1 MSAPER
7 QDRSSA
13 PEREDR
19 SAVST
24 PEPRGRTA
32 SRRAVMF
39 GGGGLIVGAAAG
51 AGIGLATAP
60 TSASASTAQLDAAAK
75 PTPTTEE
82 LMVEHGLLKRTILVY
97 REFMR
102 RIAAGQPVSRALVLS
117 STQVIQ
123 DFIHDFHEP
132 LEEGYVFPVVN
143 RSMPQIIA
151 DLLVQ
156 HARGRE
162 QTQIVLTAAAG
173 KGSVITG
180 SASHTVAEAMDKFT
194 IMYEPHESWE
204 DTQVFPALR
213 AASTG
218 TQIVQLARH
227 FAALQNQQFGPNA
240 FGQMLEKVETCE
252 KELGIYGLSMYTPA
266 QA

>member
-7 QDRSSA
+7 QVRSTASP
-13 PEREDR
+13 PEQLR
-19 SAVST
+19 ST
-24 PEPRGRTA
+24 
-32 SRRAVMF
+32 SRRAAII
-39 GGGGLIVGAAAG
+39 GGGGLLVGAAAG
-51 AGIGLATAP
+51 AGIGLTVAP

-102 RIAAGQPVSRALVLS
+102 RIAANQPVSRTLVLS

-123 DFIHDFHEP
+123 DFIHGFHEP
-132 LEEGYVFPVVN
+132 LEEGYVFPVVQ
-143 RSMPQIIA
+143 RTMPQVIA

-162 QTQIVLTAAAG
+162 QTQIILTAAGG
-173 KGSVITG
+173 KASVISG
-180 SASHTVAEAMDKFT
+180 AASHTAAEAMDKFV

-218 TQIVQLARH
+218 TQIVQLAQH
-227 FAALQNQQFGPNA
+227 FSSLQNQQFGPNA
-240 FGQMLEKVETCE
+240 FGAMLAKVEAAE
-252 KELGIYGLSMYTPA
+252 KALGIYGLSMYTPA
-266 QA
+266 QV

>member
-1 MSAPER
+1 
-7 QDRSSA
+7 
-13 PEREDR
+13 
-19 SAVST
+19 
-24 PEPRGRTA
+24 
-32 SRRAVMF
+32 MF

-51 AGIGLATAP
+51 VGIGLAVAP
-60 TSASASTAQLDAAAK
+60 TSASASTAELDAAAK

-102 RIAAGQPVSRALVLS
+102 RVAASQPVSRALVLS

-123 DFIHDFHEP
+123 DFIHGFHEP
-132 LEEGYVFPVVN
+132 LEEGYVFPVVQ
-143 RSMPQIIA
+143 RTMPQVIA

-162 QTQIVLTAAAG
+162 QTQIILTAAAAG
-173 KGSVITG
+173 KASVITG
-180 SASHTVAEAMDKFT
+180 AASHAVAEAMDKFV

-218 TQIVQLARH
+218 TQIVQLANH
-227 FAALQNQQFGPNA
+227 FASLQNQQFGPNA
-240 FGQMLEKVETCE
+240 FAGMLEKVEASE
-252 KELGIYGLSMYTPA
+252 KALGIYGLSMYTPA
-266 QA
+266 QV